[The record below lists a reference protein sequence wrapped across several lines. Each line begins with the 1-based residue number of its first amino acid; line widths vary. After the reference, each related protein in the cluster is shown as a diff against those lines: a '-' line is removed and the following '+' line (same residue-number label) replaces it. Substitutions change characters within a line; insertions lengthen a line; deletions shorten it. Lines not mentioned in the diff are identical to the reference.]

1 MSHERG
7 AAGGCLPPGQHLV
20 DGFPRFGVQLARP
33 APRIPAHP
41 VIKIRGAVTQQFDLP
56 LAALATLPRR
66 ELTADFHCVAG
77 WSATNLRWEGVGFET
92 FYRTIIEPLLGLGT
106 SITHVVFGGLD
117 GYRSAMSIDD
127 ALAEE
132 VLIAEHLE
140 GRPLDA
146 DHVAPAATVHVEAGC
161 RDSVLLVECGGL
173 NRAEASC
180 DVRSM

>member
-1 MSHERG
+1 M
-7 AAGGCLPPGQHLV
+7 
-20 DGFPRFGVQLARP
+20 
-33 APRIPAHP
+33 PAHP